1 MPHNYE
7 DRYNGPTTML
17 VGLEHSVNVM
27 AARTAAIVGLDALGK
42 TVEDFG
48 IMDHMPRQ
56 YSMSL
61 GAGETTPLRLT
72 AAYAMLVNGG
82 KRITPSLIDR
92 VQDRDGKTIYRADN
106 RPCDACSDIAWG
118 HQAVPVI
125 PDTREQI
132 ADPAAAFQVVQ
143 MMEGVVQR
151 GTGHAVSAVGRPI
164 AGKTGTSSDWTDA
177 WFEGFTPDLAAG
189 VFVGYDEP
197 VSLGS
202 GEQAAVVAAP
212 IFRDFMIAALKDQ
225 PVTEFRIPPGVQLV
239 RVSPTSGLPA
249 GSGEGAIW
257 QAFKTGT
264 GPTTNRDL
272 GLQGAPSGDASNR
285 EDATSEAAPPPGSM
299 PVRAIPASGT
309 GGLY

>member
-1 MPHNYE
+1 
-7 DRYNGPTTML
+7 
-17 VGLEHSVNVM
+17 
-27 AARTAAIVGLDALGK
+27 
-42 TVEDFG
+42 
-48 IMDHMPRQ
+48 
-56 YSMSL
+56 
-61 GAGETTPLRLT
+61 
-72 AAYAMLVNGG
+72 
-82 KRITPSLIDR
+82 
-92 VQDRDGKTIYRADN
+92 
-106 RPCDACSDIAWG
+106 
-118 HQAVPVI
+118 
-125 PDTREQI
+125 
-132 ADPAAAFQVVQ
+132 
-143 MMEGVVQR
+143 
-151 GTGHAVSAVGRPI
+151 
-164 AGKTGTSSDWTDA
+164 
-177 WFEGFTPDLAAG
+177 